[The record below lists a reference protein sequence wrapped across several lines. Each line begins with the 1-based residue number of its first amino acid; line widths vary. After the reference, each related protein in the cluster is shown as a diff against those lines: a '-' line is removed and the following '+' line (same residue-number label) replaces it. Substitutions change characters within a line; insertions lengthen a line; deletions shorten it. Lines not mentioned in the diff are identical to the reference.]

1 MGTFILVFFIMILLV
16 AGMSVGVIFG
26 RKPISG
32 TCGGIGALGISSSC
46 ELCGGNNQKCEETA
60 SALMA
65 RQVAVWATMPIALKA
80 EQKQTITYNF
90 DPDKELLRVCPNSI
104 TT

>member
-1 MGTFILVFFIMILLV
+1 MGTFLLVLAIVVLLV

-46 ELCGGNNQKCEETA
+46 DICGGNTQKCEESREE
-60 SALMA
+60 SAGKAQPQDLA
-65 RQVAVWATMPIALKA
+65 YDATR
-80 EQKQTITYNF
+80 T
-90 DPDKELLRVCPNSI
+90 DK
-104 TT
+104 

>member
-1 MGTFILVFFIMILLV
+1 MGTFILVFLIVTLLV

-46 ELCGGNNQKCEETA
+46 DICGGNTQKCEENSERVA
-60 SALMA
+60 AEADSSMA
-65 RQVAVWATMPIALKA
+65 YDATRPRL
-80 EQKQTITYNF
+80 
-90 DPDKELLRVCPNSI
+90 
-104 TT
+104 

>member
-1 MGTFILVFFIMILLV
+1 MGTFFLVFFIVILLI

-46 ELCGGNNQKCEETA
+46 ELCGGNTQKCEENSERVSGEA
-60 SALMA
+60 NNSLGYD
-65 RQVAVWATMPIALKA
+65 ATRPK
-80 EQKQTITYNF
+80 N
-90 DPDKELLRVCPNSI
+90 
-104 TT
+104 